1 MYVNNFNFV
10 YLGAQIWRSEDPS
23 WEKERE
29 NSRKQVEKSAS
40 KEGHSDK
47 VACLLFTATV
57 QTDRGTIKL
66 TAQSNPIQLSKCGYS
81 KWLTNCL

>member
-1 MYVNNFNFV
+1 MYRF
-10 YLGAQIWRSEDPS
+10 EDLRIRR
-23 WEKERE
+23 EKRKE

-40 KEGHSDK
+40 KDGHSDK

-66 TAQSNPIQLSKCGYS
+66 TAQSNPIQLSKFGDHY
-81 KWLTNCL
+81 LQALITVQ